1 MRSGPR
7 PWTGHPWPG
16 PSADSGG
23 IWPRQTDVEH
33 DAAGQVLHCYRQRL
47 LDGRRDETLE
57 AQLVRQIVEDAR
69 EGLIVLDNQDDTAVS
84 RETLAIILYTPDF
97 E

>member
-1 MRSGPR
+1 
-7 PWTGHPWPG
+7 
-16 PSADSGG
+16 
-23 IWPRQTDVEH
+23 
-33 DAAGQVLHCYRQRL
+33 LHCYRQRL